1 MVAFLYF
8 NFLFLILF
16 FPFSFILFFFNQT
29 ISSFLFIFLFLFHLF
44 FSPPH
49 MYPHSPP
56 LLVFIFLPL
65 LPRTSTVH
73 TICPLCFYFFLP
85 SSLSL
90 SLSLSLLTTHITLSD
105 SHTHK
110 WPAENKARDWRSLFF
125 FSCFDLISF
134 ILHEKLVLSLC
145 FVVLER
151 ERSGL
156 ICSRWYITWIF

>member
-73 TICPLCFYFFLP
+73 TICPLCFYFFAFI
-85 SSLSL
+85 SLSL
-90 SLSLSLLTTHITLSD
+90 SLSLSLNHTHHSLRF
-105 SHTHK
+105 SHTQMTSR
-110 WPAENKARDWRSLFF
+110 EQSQRSAFTFF

-156 ICSRWYITWIF
+156 ICSRWYIT